1 MGLAS
6 NIRYTFRSLGQSP
19 GFSATAIVTLA
30 LGIGATAAIFS
41 VCDAMLW
48 KPIPLPHMESLATIL
63 QRDTDDPN
71 NWDSTTPA
79 DVDDIRAQSVSYEG
93 LASYQEGLAN
103 IAGPGGEPERVNQ
116 ALVNV
121 NFFDVLGVQPALGR
135 VFRPGEDQPGSE
147 HEVIFSHRFWQRRF
161 GGDRNIVGATIRL
174 DDIDHVVTGVM
185 PPQFDFPL
193 AAEVWTPLALKPAAR
208 HSRTSQS
215 LENVARLRAGH
226 TVEQASVEA
235 DGIAHRL
242 AALYPDTNKK
252 RLFLV
257 TSTQA
262 FLIGN
267 ESRQY
272 TLTLFWSVVF
282 VLLIACS
289 NVANLQYARATG
301 KAREVALRTAL
312 GAARWRLVSQVVF
325 ESVLLS
331 LAGGLLGVALAKWG
345 VDMIRA
351 GMPPRIGRYI
361 VGWQEMGIDYRTLGF
376 MLAAAVASG
385 ILAGI
390 APAWQCSRPNLTQNL
405 RDGGRGSST
414 GRSRRRLRSVLVG
427 FEIALAVVLLVGASL
442 MVRGFQS
449 MVNTA
454 ANLDPATLLSL
465 RLTLTETKY
474 HEDHQVAAFY
484 SETLRRLNALPGV
497 KSAVAVTALPYSGHS
512 SGANFTIEGRPF
524 ERGDQPSCQLQS
536 ASDRYFQTLGV
547 PLRKGRLL
555 DDTDGA
561 ETLRAGVIGERMAQ
575 KWWPHES
582 PIGKRIKLGE
592 PDSKGPWIT
601 IVGVAGD
608 VMHDAFDRLPRPV
621 LYVPLTQT
629 PKRWMDIGVRTVG
642 DPLRLAPAV
651 TAAIRAVDP
660 EMPITSMATL
670 ETWMHEQ
677 SVGLNYMAVLMG
689 VFGVLALVLSSVG
702 VYGVMAYVV
711 SEQTQE
717 IGIRMA
723 LGAARSSVLGLVFR
737 RGMVTTLAGLAV
749 GIAAAYALAPMIASL
764 VYGVSPKDPAT
775 FIGIPLALIG
785 AAALA
790 IYIPA
795 RRAMRIDPIVALRYE

>member
-1 MGLAS
+1 MGIAG
-6 NIRYTFRSLGQSP
+6 NVRYTLRSLGKAP
-19 GFSATAIVTLA
+19 GFAATAVLTLA

-48 KPIPLPHMESLATIL
+48 KPIPLPHMESLAMVM
-63 QRDTDDPN
+63 QRDPDDPN
-71 NWDSTTPA
+71 GFGATTPA
-79 DVDDIRAQSVSYEG
+79 DADDIRAQSSSYEG

-103 IAGPGGEPERVNQ
+103 IAGSGGEPERVNQ
-116 ALVNV
+116 ALVGV

-135 VFRPGEDQPGSE
+135 AFRPGEDELGNE
-147 HEVIFSHRFWQRRF
+147 REVVFSDRFWKRRF
-161 GGDRNIVGATIRL
+161 GGDRNIIGATIRL
-174 DDIDHVVTGVM
+174 DDQDYMVTGVM
-185 PPQFDFPL
+185 GPQFDFPL
-193 AAEVWTPLALKPAAR
+193 AAEVWTPMALKPAAR
-208 HSRTSQS
+208 HSRTAQS
-215 LENVARLRAGH
+215 LENVARLKSGH
-226 TVEQASVEA
+226 TLEQAAAET

-242 AALYPDTNKK
+242 ADLYPDTNKK
-252 RLFLV
+252 RAFRVFSTQEFLV
-257 TSTQA
+257 
-262 FLIGN
+262 GHEN
-267 ESRQY
+267 RQY
-272 TLTLFWSVVF
+272 TTMLFWSVVF
-282 VLLIACS
+282 VLLIACV
-289 NVANLQYARATG
+289 NVANLQFARVTG
-301 KAREVALRTAL
+301 RARELALRTAL

-325 ESVLLS
+325 ECVLLS
-331 LAGGLLGVALAKWG
+331 LSGGLLGIAVAKWG

-361 VGWQEMGIDYRTLGF
+361 LGWQSMGIDHRTLGF
-376 MLAAAVASG
+376 MLAAAVLSG
-385 ILAGI
+385 VLAGL
-390 APAWQCSRPNLTQNL
+390 APAWQCSRPSLTEHL
-405 RDGGRGSST
+405 RDGGRGSSK
-414 GRSRRRLRSVLVG
+414 GRSRQRLRGVLVG

-449 MVNTA
+449 LVNTA
-454 ANLDPATLLSL
+454 ANLDPETLLSL

-474 HEDHQVAAFY
+474 HEDHQTVAFY
-484 SETLRRLNALPGV
+484 NETLRRLNALPGV

-512 SGANFTIEGRPF
+512 SGAAFTIEGRPV

-536 ASDRYFQTLGV
+536 VSDGYFRTLGV
-547 PLRKGRLL
+547 PLRSGRLL
-555 DDTDGA
+555 NGSDGA
-561 ETLRAGVIGERMAQ
+561 ETPRAGVIGERMAQ

-582 PIGKRIKLGE
+582 PVGKRIKLGA
-592 PDSKGPWIT
+592 PDSKQPWIT

-608 VMHDAFDRLPRPV
+608 VMHDVYDRNPRPV

-629 PKRWMDIGVRTVG
+629 PKLWMDIGVRTAG

-660 EMPITSMATL
+660 EMPITGMATL
-670 ETWMHEQ
+670 ETWMHER

-711 SEQTQE
+711 SERTQE

-723 LGAARSSVLGLVFR
+723 LGSSRSSVLGIVFR
-737 RGMVTTLAGLAV
+737 RGMTTTLIGLAV
-749 GIAAAYALAPMIASL
+749 GIAVAYAMAPAIASL

-775 FIGIPLALIG
+775 FIAIPLALV
-785 AAALA
+785 AAASLA